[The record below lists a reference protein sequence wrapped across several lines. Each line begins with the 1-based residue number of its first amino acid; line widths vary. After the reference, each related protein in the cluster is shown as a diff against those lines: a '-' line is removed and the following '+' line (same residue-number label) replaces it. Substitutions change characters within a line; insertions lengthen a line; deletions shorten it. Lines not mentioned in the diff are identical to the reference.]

1 MRCFLT
7 YGDRSTGGSIIIGF
21 GYYGVESNFKLRLGD
36 KKESVSHWPPDE
48 SKHSTKWLSYPPLSS
63 SSSTATN
70 TLLTSPNA
78 LDGQPW
84 PNTVIAF
91 TAIRDRRL
99 LNSRITYERA
109 AHLLR
114 GIGLLE
120 HPLRRNTGAFARRF
134 LNLIRQE
141 CERGA
146 GYRTSSK
153 QPSDTFAFGLSSSLP
168 SFHHPG
174 VDMDYDEQRTGS
186 QDGHEFHHEED
197 ESINYAEMEPEYD
210 MEFSQFAQNPIELP
224 LSPPRTP
231 SPETVLR
238 RRAPS
243 PFSDATSMTS
253 VSSVETVGACNQR
266 QRTCQFLMLNLRL
279 LSRRSWAHVS
289 CYCKTWTISASF
301 AF

>member
-1 MRCFLT
+1 M
-7 YGDRSTGGSIIIGF
+7 
-21 GYYGVESNFKLRLGD
+21 
-36 KKESVSHWPPDE
+36 
-48 SKHSTKWLSYPPLSS
+48 SYPPLSS
-63 SSSTATN
+63 SSPTATN
-70 TLLTSPNA
+70 TLLTPPNG

-84 PNTVIAF
+84 PNTVTAY

-109 AHLLR
+109 AHQLR

-120 HPLRRNTGAFARRF
+120 HPSRRF
-134 LNLIRQE
+134 LNIIRQE

-146 GYRTSSK
+146 GYCTSLK
-153 QPSDTFAFGLSSSLP
+153 PLSDTFAFGLSSSLP

-174 VDMDYDEQRTGS
+174 VDMDHDEHRTGS
-186 QDGHEFHHEED
+186 HGAHEFHHVAD
-197 ESINYAEMEPEYD
+197 ESMNYAEMEPEYD

-231 SPETVLR
+231 SPELVLR

-253 VSSVETVGACNQR
+253 VSSVETVGACIQR
-266 QRTCQFLMLNLRL
+266 QRSCQLLMLNL
-279 LSRRSWAHVS
+279 
-289 CYCKTWTISASF
+289 
-301 AF
+301 